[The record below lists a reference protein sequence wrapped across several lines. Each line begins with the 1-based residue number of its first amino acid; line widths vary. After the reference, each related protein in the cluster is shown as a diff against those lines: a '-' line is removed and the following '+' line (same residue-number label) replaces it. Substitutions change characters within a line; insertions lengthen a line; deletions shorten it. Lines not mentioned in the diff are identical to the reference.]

1 MHAGRIRVESIPS
14 AGASRPPPIHV
25 EFDAAAAK
33 PMGVAENARYVLV
46 EVNVVEGWVTVTG
59 ADVVKICVAY
69 VAPELEENGRVEVE
83 SAGDAD
89 DVDKNVVEY
98 GLEPVDR
105 DSEELAAETEA
116 LDEEDA
122 REAED
127 FEADREDV

>member
-83 SAGDAD
+83 SA

>member
-1 MHAGRIRVESIPS
+1 MQAGRIRVESIPS
-14 AGASRPPPIHV
+14 AGASRPPPIQV
-25 EFDAAAAK
+25 GSDAAAAK

-46 EVNVVEGWVTVTG
+46 EVNVVEGRVTVTG

-69 VAPELEENGRVEVE
+69 VAPELEENGMVEVE

-98 GLEPVDR
+98 GWEPVNR
-105 DSEELAAETEA
+105 DLEEVAATEA